1 MNIAFYATMKPP
13 DDPIPSGD
21 RQMAQLLIKAL
32 GKAGHDVRLASSLR
46 AFSHDPDHSLR
57 RRLKGR
63 ALEEAKA
70 LCASW
75 LQPKAEWTPACWFT
89 YHPYY
94 KAPDWLGPAVCGRLA
109 IPYVT
114 AEASYAPKR
123 DAGPWR
129 TWQGDVV
136 DAVRAAAANFC
147 FTERDKSGL
156 SRIEGLKGLL
166 VDLPPFVDI
175 HGEQAPAAMTP
186 PPHHDRPRLVSVAMM
201 RSGDKLA
208 SYQLLAKA
216 LARLLDIPWVLTI
229 IGDGPQ
235 RQAVRAAFSGIPP
248 ERIDWRGEMPPDR
261 VADHLAACDIYV
273 WPGVGEAYG
282 LAYLEAQAAGLP
294 VVAQRAGG
302 IPAVVK
308 DGETGTLTPAGDAQA
323 FADAVRRLLVAPAS
337 RTLMGEAARHFV
349 RVERTV
355 ASAAAIIDATL
366 RYITHSAPEP
376 IA

>member
-21 RQMAQLLIKAL
+21 RQMANLLIKAL
-32 GKAGHDVRLASSLR
+32 RIAGHNVRLASRLR
-46 AFSHDPDHSLR
+46 TFRHDPDHSYRCRLR
-57 RRLKGR
+57 GQ
-63 ALEEAKA
+63 ALEEVRA
-70 LCASW
+70 LCGGWSA
-75 LQPKAEWTPACWFT
+75 PKADWRPTCWFS

-94 KAPDWLGPAVCGRLA
+94 KAPDWLGPEVCGRLA

-129 TWQGDVV
+129 PWQDDIV
-136 DAVRAAAANFC
+136 DAVRSAAANFC
-147 FTERDKSGL
+147 FTERDKAGL
-156 SRIEGLKGLL
+156 LRIDGLKGMV
-166 VDLPPFVDI
+166 VDLPPFVDK
-175 HGEQAPAAMTP
+175 EDEPAAAAQPRDTHMA
-186 PPHHDRPRLVSVAMM
+186 RLVAIAMM

-208 SYQLLAKA
+208 SYRLLANA
-216 LARLLDIPWVLTI
+216 LAGLLDIPWVLTI

-248 ERIDWRGEMPPDR
+248 ERIDWRGEVPPDR

-308 DGETGTLTPAGDAQA
+308 DGETGTLTPAGDVQA

-337 RTLMGEAARHFV
+337 RTLMGKAARRFV
-349 RVERTV
+349 RAERTV

-366 RYITHSAPEP
+366 RSITPSAPEP